1 MPNISARPQPSPVRD
16 TRPRGGGAASSGASS
31 PGRTAWSC
39 RRASALPAWRSIRS
53 TPSHGSIAAT
63 AIRVHTPI
71 DTRQPAASASGTA
84 SSAGRIVPNCS
95 TVMYRLLTGP
105 IRSGK

>member
-1 MPNISARPQPSPVRD
+1 M
-16 TRPRGGGAASSGASS
+16 
-31 PGRTAWSC
+31 
-39 RRASALPAWRSIRS
+39 
-53 TPSHGSIAAT
+53 
-63 AIRVHTPI
+63 